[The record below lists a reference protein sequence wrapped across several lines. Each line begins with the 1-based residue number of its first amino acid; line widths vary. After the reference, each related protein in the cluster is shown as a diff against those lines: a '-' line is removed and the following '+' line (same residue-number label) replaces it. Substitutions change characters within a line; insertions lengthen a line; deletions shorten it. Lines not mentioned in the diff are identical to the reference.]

1 MLDQPN
7 SETSKKRSFWGIL
20 GGMGPLA
27 STEFLNNIYRL
38 SLNQIEQNMPRIIL
52 ISDPTVPDRTSTIR
66 ERDIN
71 PTQYRAVLNALTCR
85 LDDLV
90 KLGVDQIAIAC
101 ITAHHFLGELEE
113 PLKSRVTSL
122 LDIIFTELALSA
134 KRYLLLRTTGTAE
147 TQIFERYPSWN
158 QVSDRVELLDAGDQA
173 TLHWNCL
180 YRIKERGTNAEDLE
194 LLQVLKNKYPVDG
207 FIAGCTE
214 VHLLTKSLLDADIP
228 VIDPLL
234 ILAQKIAQ
242 PATSLV
248 PQ

>member
-7 SETSKKRSFWGIL
+7 SATLKKPPLWGIL

-27 STEFLNNIYRL
+27 SNEFLNNIYRL
-38 SLNQIEQNMPRIIL
+38 SLNQTEQNMPRVIL
-52 ISDPTVPDRTSTIR
+52 ISDPTVPDRTTAIK

-71 PTQYRAVLNALTCR
+71 AAQYRAVVNALTCK
-85 LDDLV
+85 LDDLL

-113 PLKSRVTSL
+113 SLKSHVTSL
-122 LDIIFTELALSA
+122 LEIVFAELALSA
-134 KRYLLLRTTGTAE
+134 KRYLLLRTIGTAE
-147 TQIFERYPSWN
+147 TQIFERYPGWDK
-158 QVSDRVELLDAGDQA
+158 VSHRVEVLDADDQA

-180 YRIKERGTNAEDLE
+180 YRIKERGANAEDLK
-194 LLQVLKNKYPVDG
+194 LLRMLKDKYPVDG

-214 VHLLTKSLLDADIP
+214 VHLLTKRLQDADIL

-242 PATSLV
+242 PAASLV
-248 PQ
+248 SP